1 MKTRIDWVMKYEKV
15 SYKEAVKRIGES
27 DKKRIEFA
35 KTIFQHDQQ
44 KAHHYDIVIRT
55 GDDMSVEDAADLIV
69 YMAKKKFKI

>member
-1 MKTRIDWVMKYEKV
+1 MKYEKV